1 MYSNVLGGWDVLV
14 QTQLKLKICI
24 GMSAKLIANA
34 HVQIYKYTEYGQ

>member
-34 HVQIYKYTEYGQ
+34 HVQIYKYTEYDQ